1 MIAGV
6 LVENGRVLRATAGL
20 VAVLTA
26 GTAGLARYFL
36 RGILRVTRS
45 KDYDI
50 AVLGVGDDLTS
61 GKHTTSDIRTVQ
73 LVATENSLLPGTYGL
88 SWLDGSA
95 NPTGQAIVGP
105 ILSVDG
111 DFGGRVK
118 GGRSGRA
125 AAGPVV
131 TRTLVDVRAGELR
144 VGLRTAWEQYAYLGD
159 PSAARGL
166 DFLDLDLHGD
176 LGAYPTWL
184 LPGDGGSRWVI
195 AVHGRGATRSETM
208 RILPT
213 LAALGLPTLI
223 PSYRNDVG
231 APATVDNRYHLGDT
245 EWQEI
250 DAAMAYAIEHGA
262 TEFVLYGWSMGAA
275 IVLQATVRS
284 SRADSIIAMIL
295 DSPVIDWRDT
305 LRANARVNRLPR
317 PAAELGL
324 WMVQRQLGIH
334 LDDFDWVARAD
345 ELTRPMLIFHGPEDA
360 FVPWERALALAKAR
374 PDLVS
379 MVTYQGAGH
388 TKSWNVDPA
397 GYERE
402 VRDFLLG
409 LG

>member
-1 MIAGV
+1 MLRLAG
-6 LVENGRVLRATAGL
+6 GL
-20 VAVLTA
+20 VAVLIA

-36 RGILRVTRS
+36 RGILRVTRT

-50 AVLGVGDDLTS
+50 PVLALGNDLAS
-61 GKHTTSDIRTVQ
+61 GSERASENRTVQ
-73 LVATENSLLPGTYGL
+73 LVATEDSLLPGTYGL
-88 SWLDGSA
+88 SWLDGPG

-111 DFGGRVK
+111 DLGGSVK
-118 GGRSGRA
+118 RGRTVQA

-131 TRTLVDVRAGELR
+131 TRTLVGVRAGELR

-159 PSAARGL
+159 PGEAHGL
-166 DFLDLDLHGD
+166 EFLDLELPGD

-184 LPGDGGSRWVI
+184 LPGDGGSRWVV
-195 AVHGRGATRSETM
+195 AVHGRGASRGETM

-223 PSYRNDVG
+223 PSYRNDIG
-231 APATVDNRYHLGDT
+231 APATADNRYRLGDT

-250 DAAMAYAIEHGA
+250 DAAMAYAIENGA
-262 TEFVLYGWSMGAA
+262 TELVLYGWSMGAA

-284 SRADSIIAMIL
+284 SRADSVIAMIL

-388 TKSWNVDPA
+388 TKSWNVDPE
-397 GYERE
+397 GYQRE

-409 LG
+409 LSPDPA